1 MKNFEGRV
9 AVVTGAASGIG
20 RATSLRLAARG
31 CAIAAADIDPA
42 GLETLEGELRERG
55 HTVSTHQV
63 DVSSS
68 SAMEAF
74 AGEVE
79 DIHGAAHI
87 LVNNAGV
94 VITGTFER
102 QRLEDLEWLVGI
114 NYWGVVYGCH
124 YFLPLL
130 ERQDEAHIVN
140 LSSMFGFLGLPEQSG
155 YCATKAAVRA
165 LSESLW
171 AELRSK
177 RIGVTSIHP
186 GCIDTSIVAS
196 GRMED
201 GEARRDVQS
210 VFDRHGASPDVVAR
224 AIVRGIEKNKLRV
237 RVRPE
242 SVLSEWLK
250 RLAPVGVHRLVAR
263 RWERGNAS
271 RARFQPE
278 EQPEERSKVRPEVQ
292 PEVHAEGYS
301 EGGPGAGV

>member
-55 HTVSTHQV
+55 HTVSAHQV

-79 DIHGAAHI
+79 
-87 LVNNAGV
+87 
-94 VITGTFER
+94 
-102 QRLEDLEWLVGI
+102 
-114 NYWGVVYGCH
+114 
-124 YFLPLL
+124 
-130 ERQDEAHIVN
+130 
-140 LSSMFGFLGLPEQSG
+140 
-155 YCATKAAVRA
+155 
-165 LSESLW
+165 
-171 AELRSK
+171 
-177 RIGVTSIHP
+177 
-186 GCIDTSIVAS
+186 
-196 GRMED
+196 
-201 GEARRDVQS
+201 DVQS

-250 RLAPVGVHRLVAR
+250 RLAPVGVHRLIAG
-263 RWERGNAS
+263 RWERGNAN
-271 RARFQPE
+271 RAHFQPAE
-278 EQPEERSKVRPEVQ
+278 QPAEQPEERSKVQREVQ
-292 PEVHAEGYS
+292 PEVSAEGNS
-301 EGGPGAGV
+301 EGRPGAGV

>member
-55 HTVSTHQV
+55 HTVSAHQV

-102 QRLEDLEWLVGI
+102 QRLEDLEWL
-114 NYWGVVYGCH
+114 
-124 YFLPLL
+124 
-130 ERQDEAHIVN
+130 
-140 LSSMFGFLGLPEQSG
+140 
-155 YCATKAAVRA
+155 
-165 LSESLW
+165 
-171 AELRSK
+171 
-177 RIGVTSIHP
+177 
-186 GCIDTSIVAS
+186 
-196 GRMED
+196 
-201 GEARRDVQS
+201 
-210 VFDRHGASPDVVAR
+210 
-224 AIVRGIEKNKLRV
+224 
-237 RVRPE
+237 
-242 SVLSEWLK
+242 
-250 RLAPVGVHRLVAR
+250 VGVHRLVAR